1 MDMMMMKILITKY
14 ITMEPKYQTLILK
27 KLIELIEHNTHNMWD
42 SNLQSTTDCIILE
55 DKELRDM
62 VYKEDTMEKDFKNH
76 KFNGSEILRI
86 VDLLKKDLYNSS
98 DWEEELIYVTNST
111 KTGLPLMI
119 ETDSELANYLR
130 ENNYDEDNE
139 LSDEYL
145 INEAVNI
152 GEVRQV
158 RRKELKDYNN

>member
-1 MDMMMMKILITKY
+1 METKCKLK
-14 ITMEPKYQTLILK
+14 MFKNQTLILK

-55 DKELRDM
+55 DKELKDM
-62 VYKEDTMEKDFKNH
+62 VDYDECGDKDFKNH

-98 DWEEELIYVTNST
+98 DWEEELIYVTTST
-111 KTGLPLMI
+111 KTGIPLMI

-130 ENNYDEDNE
+130 KKHYDEEND

-145 INEAVNI
+145 INEAVTI

-158 RRKELKDYNN
+158 RRKELKNYNN

>member
-1 MDMMMMKILITKY
+1 MK
-14 ITMEPKYQTLILK
+14 
-27 KLIELIEHNTHNMWD
+27 
-42 SNLQSTTDCIILE
+42 
-55 DKELRDM
+55 KEL
-62 VYKEDTMEKDFKNH
+62 KD
-76 KFNGSEILRI
+76 
-86 VDLLKKDLYNSS
+86 
-98 DWEEELIYVTNST
+98 EELIYVTNST

-145 INEAVNI
+145 INEAVTI